1 MSGVC
6 DLLAPFFRTWLAVDW
21 LRTGPGGAQ
30 ADWRIRGRGV
40 VRKAGCGLL
49 QGPLHILQAHFCL
62 LPPRNCWPAPKHP
75 STRDGGG
82 SAVVVI
88 IHRRASSAG
97 VRSRADTD
105 KARAP
110 NEAPTRHPGER
121 GLGKRSSNRAHHLH
135 SPHQHVTPW
144 QLANPLHGLTCP
156 GKGVQSAGP
165 VIGCW
170 TCCGR
175 IFLFI
180 SGCC

>member
-1 MSGVC
+1 MGSCRVCVICWRPSSVHGSPWTGYGRVLGGHKLIGEFGVEVWSERRDVGSC
-6 DLLAPFFRTWLAVDW
+6 R
-21 LRTGPGGAQ
+21 
-30 ADWRIRGRGV
+30 
-40 VRKAGCGLL
+40 VRCTSCKPISA
-49 QGPLHILQAHFCL
+49 FC
-62 LPPRNCWPAPKHP
+62 PPRNCWPAPKHP

-144 QLANPLHGLTCP
+144 PLANPLHGLTCP

-170 TCCGR
+170 TCLR
-175 IFLFI
+175 
-180 SGCC
+180 